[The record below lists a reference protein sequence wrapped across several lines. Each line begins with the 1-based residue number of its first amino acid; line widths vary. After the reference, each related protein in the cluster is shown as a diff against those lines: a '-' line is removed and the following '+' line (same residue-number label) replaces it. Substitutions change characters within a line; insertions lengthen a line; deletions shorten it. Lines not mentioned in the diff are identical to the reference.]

1 MKALK
6 RIINQT
12 KTTTN
17 NNGNKQ
23 PKAKVNK
30 AARRNNRNRRQRI
43 QRARRQIIIKNNPVR
58 QAALGSIPMA
68 IPLSYRRYFNMK
80 NMGET
85 AVKISGCDLI
95 YKIPDNIQTLQNTNV
110 MTIIP
115 ANPAYWTGTR
125 ISAIAQGYQNYRP
138 LQLKIHYCP
147 QCPVTQQGN
156 VIGGTLWDDVPS
168 ADSLQQ
174 SLKTSNGGFLTQ
186 CYQPIST
193 TIRLKSNLQINL
205 YRMAGDM
212 NQQSNPFYFIALSIA
227 AYNNENRLIN
237 PGIFYVEYTYILK
250 NPIGVSTQYVNSG
263 LTTANAQNN
272 IFTNTVAI
280 TCKQIQIDNTIYPPG
295 TRLDV
300 EKNLDEEEPSY
311 YYNNTKINT
320 PNIPLWY
327 LMNQPIT
334 NPIQIRAR
342 PPIPDVPIY
351 DAVYFNV
358 AGESISRE
366 GLITVPAQSILIF
379 LTDDNVPNH
388 YTLVYNKTNNNIQQ
402 NIGMHQDVYQT
413 EFSENGVPM
422 PITVE
427 RHDQALIFFT
437 AVAIVREFLPFP

>member
-1 MKALK
+1 MNTIK
-6 RIINQT
+6 NNNNNNSNSNN
-12 KTTTN
+12 TTN
-17 NNGNKQ
+17 KNK
-23 PKAKVNK
+23 KRR
-30 AARRNNRNRRQRI
+30 AARRNNIRRRTRRQRI
-43 QRARRQIIIKNNPVR
+43 KRQIIIKNNPTR
-58 QAALGSIPMA
+58 QAAFGSIPMA

-138 LQLKIHYCP
+138 VALKIHYCP

-168 ADSLQQ
+168 ADSIQQ

-205 YRMAGDM
+205 YRMAGDI

-227 AYNNENRLIN
+227 AYNNNNQLIN

-250 NPIGVSTQYVNSG
+250 NPIGVSTQYINSG
-263 LTTANAQNN
+263 ITTHEAQNN
-272 IFTNTVAI
+272 IYANCIAI
-280 TCKQIQIDNTIYPPG
+280 TCKNLQVDNTLFPPG
-295 TRLDV
+295 TRLNV
-300 EKNLDEEEPSY
+300 EKNLDEDVPTY
-311 YYNNTKINT
+311 YYNNTSIAA

-327 LMNQPIT
+327 FMNQPIT
-334 NPIQIRAR
+334 NPIQVRAR
-342 PPIPDVPIY
+342 PPIPDTPTY
-351 DAVYFNV
+351 DALYFLV

-366 GLITVPAQSILIF
+366 GLITIPANSIIVY
-379 LTDDNVPNH
+379 LTDDSIPNH
-388 YTLVYNKTNNNIQQ
+388 YTLIYNKTNNNVQQ
-402 NIGMHQDVYQT
+402 NIGLHQDVYQT
-413 EFSENGVPM
+413 EFNENGVPM
-422 PITVE
+422 PITIE
-427 RHDQALIFFT
+427 RTDQALIFFT
-437 AVAIVREFLPFP
+437 AIAIITEFLPFP

>member
-6 RIINQT
+6 KIINQT
-12 KTTTN
+12 KTTN
-17 NNGNKQ
+17 NNKPTKNKQ
-23 PKAKVNK
+23 GK
-30 AARRNNRNRRQRI
+30 AARRNNKPRRQRI
-43 QRARRQIIIKNNPVR
+43 QRTRRQIIIKNNPVR

-68 IPLSYRRYFNMK
+68 IPLSYRRYFTMK

-95 YKIPDNIQTLQNTNV
+95 YKIPDNIQALQNTNV

-125 ISAIAQGYQNYRP
+125 ISALAQGYQNYRP
-138 LQLKIHYCP
+138 LALKIHYCP

-250 NPIGVSTQYVNSG
+250 NPIGVSTQYINSG
-263 LTTANAQNN
+263 LTTAAAQNN
-272 IFTNTVAI
+272 IYTNTVAI
-280 TCKQIQIDNTIYPPG
+280 TCKELQIDNTIFPSG

-300 EKNLDEEEPSY
+300 EKNIEDEQPSY
-311 YYNNTKINT
+311 YYNNTKIDT

-334 NPIQIRAR
+334 NPIQVRAR

-351 DAVYFNV
+351 DAVYFLV

-366 GLITVPAQSILIF
+366 GVITAPAQSILIF
-379 LTDDNVPNH
+379 LTDDNVPNQ
-388 YTLVYNKTNNNIQQ
+388 YTLIYNKTANNVQQ
-402 NIGMHQDVYQT
+402 NIGMHQEVYQT
-413 EFSENGVPM
+413 EFNENGVPM
-422 PITVE
+422 PITVQ
-427 RHDQALIFFT
+427 RHDDALIFFT
-437 AVAIVREFLPFP
+437 ATAIVKEFLPFP